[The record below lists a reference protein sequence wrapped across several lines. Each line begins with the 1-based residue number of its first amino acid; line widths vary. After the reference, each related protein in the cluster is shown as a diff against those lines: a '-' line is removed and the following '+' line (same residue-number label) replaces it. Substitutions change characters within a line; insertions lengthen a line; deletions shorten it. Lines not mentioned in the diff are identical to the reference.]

1 MVKQTKRTGYAPWSL
16 TREAGVESATVN
28 GTIDVP
34 QFIQPTL
41 STGFVDERGNW
52 QGTKSNDR
60 DFAYYSKDE
69 EIANGGYILSPTET
83 GTLSMVGFRD
93 IQIAIKPSNGG
104 NYKLEAVMS
113 SDGSQ
118 PYYNLSPPDAAAVL
132 VGLFPNPSTTNALN
146 DIFTDAAQPLTADV
160 WNIFMLMDV
169 LRNQARLGFKIT
181 NNSGG
186 NSTIETSYLRLV

>member
-1 MVKQTKRTGYAPWSL
+1 MAPKRTGYAPWSL

-28 GTIDVP
+28 GTIEVP

-60 DFAYYSKDE
+60 EFAFYSKDE
-69 EIANGGYILSPTET
+69 AVGNGGEILSPADT
-83 GTLSMVGFRD
+83 GSLSMVGFSD
-93 IQIAIKPSNGG
+93 LQIAIKPSNGG
-104 NYKLEAVMS
+104 NFAIEAVMG

-118 PYYNLSPPDAAAVL
+118 PYYNLSPPNAAALLKGNVYSDNTATFGQLLIDAAEA
-132 VGLFPNPSTTNALN
+132 
-146 DIFTDAAQPLTADV
+146 LTADV
-160 WNIFMLMDV
+160 WNIFMIQGRLK
-169 LRNQARLGFKIT
+169 NQARLAFKIT

-186 NSTIETSYLRLV
+186 NSDIETMYLRLV

>member
-1 MVKQTKRTGYAPWSL
+1 MAPKRTGYAPWSL

-28 GTIDVP
+28 GTIEVP

-60 DFAYYSKDE
+60 EFAFYSKDE
-69 EIANGGYILSPTET
+69 EIANGGEILTPTDT
-83 GTLSMVGFRD
+83 GSLSMVGFSD
-93 IQIAIKPSNGG
+93 MQIAIKPTNGG
-104 NYKLEAVMS
+104 NYRIEAVMG

-118 PYYNLSPPDAAAVL
+118 PYYNLSPPNAAAILRGTVNAVSDKTDFESMLVDAAE
-132 VGLFPNPSTTNALN
+132 S
-146 DIFTDAAQPLTADV
+146 LTADV
-160 WNIFMLMDV
+160 WNIFYIQERLK
-169 LRNQARLGFKIT
+169 NQARLAFKIT

-186 NSTIETSYLRLV
+186 NSTIETMYLRLV

>member
-1 MVKQTKRTGYAPWSL
+1 MAPKRTGYAPWSL

-28 GTIDVP
+28 GTIEVP

-60 DFAYYSKDE
+60 EFAFYSKDE
-69 EIANGGYILSPTET
+69 EIANGGEILSPTET
-83 GTLSMVGFRD
+83 GTLSMVGFKD
-93 IQIAIKPSNGG
+93 IQIAIRPTRTG
-104 NYKLEAVMS
+104 NYAISAVMG

-118 PYYNLSPPDAAAVL
+118 PYYNLNPPNAAASLQGNVSTDH
-132 VGLFPNPSTTNALN
+132 GDDSFGALFS
-146 DIFTDAAQPLTADV
+146 DDAQSCSADV
-160 WNIFMLMDV
+160 WNIFYIGSRF
-169 LRNQARLGFKIT
+169 RNQARLAFKIT

-186 NSTIETSYLRLV
+186 NSTIETMYLRLV